1 MVPQNLLLASFV
13 VFIFKE
19 DNMNLNRFEELD
31 KTNFDRI
38 RNKYVKTYIK
48 LIDDLEGRILK

>member
-19 DNMNLNRFEELD
+19 DNMDLNRFEELD

>member
-1 MVPQNLLLASFV
+1 
-13 VFIFKE
+13 
-19 DNMNLNRFEELD
+19 MNLNRFEELD

-48 LIDDLEGRILK
+48 LIDDLEGRILKW